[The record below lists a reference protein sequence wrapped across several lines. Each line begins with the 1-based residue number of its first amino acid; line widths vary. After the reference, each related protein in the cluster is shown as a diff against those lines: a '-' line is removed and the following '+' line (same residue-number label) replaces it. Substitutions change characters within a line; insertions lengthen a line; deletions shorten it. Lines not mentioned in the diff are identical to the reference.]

1 MGRGLKVL
9 GLTGGIGS
17 GKSTVAKL
25 IGELGVPVLDA
36 DLLAREAVEPG
47 QPALAEVAAA
57 WPEAIGPD
65 GKVARKRLADIVF
78 ADPAQRLRLEAI
90 MHPRIQALADE
101 RLAELARKGHALAF
115 YEASLLVE
123 SGRYKDFDGLVVV
136 TASPETQLERVLAR
150 GDLSEAE
157 AQARIDAQ
165 LPLLAKVRVA
175 THLVDNDGE
184 LEATKS
190 QVERLLAGLR

>member
-25 IGELGVPVLDA
+25 IADLGVPVLDA
-36 DLLAREAVEPG
+36 DVLAREVVEPG
-47 QPALAEVAAA
+47 QPALAEVAAT
-57 WPEAIGPD
+57 WPETIGPD
-65 GKVARKRLADIVF
+65 GKLARGKLADIVF

-90 MHPRIQALADE
+90 MHPRIQALSDQ
-101 RLAELARKGHALAF
+101 RFAELAAKGHALAF

-150 GDLSEAE
+150 GGLSEE
-157 AQARIDAQ
+157 KAQARIDAQ

-175 THLVDNDGE
+175 THLVDNDGD
-184 LEATKS
+184 LDATKQ
-190 QVERLLAGLR
+190 QVERLVATLK

>member
-1 MGRGLKVL
+1 MTRGLKVL

-17 GKSTVAKL
+17 GKSTVARL
-25 IGELGVPVLDA
+25 VAELGVPVLDA
-36 DLLAREAVEPG
+36 DQLAREVVEPG
-47 QPALAEVAAA
+47 RPALAEVAAA
-57 WPEAIGPD
+57 WPRAIGPD
-65 GKVARKRLADIVF
+65 GRVDRKRLADIVF
-78 ADPAQRLRLEAI
+78 ADAAERVRLEAI
-90 MHPRIQALADE
+90 THPRIQALADE
-101 RLAELARKGHALAF
+101 RLAELAAKGHALAI

-136 TASPETQLERVLAR
+136 TASPETQLERLLAR
-150 GDLSEAE
+150 GDLTEAA

-184 LEATKS
+184 LAATKE
-190 QVERLLAGLR
+190 QVERLVASLK

>member
-1 MGRGLKVL
+1 VARGLKVF

-17 GKSTVAKL
+17 GKSTVSRL
-25 IGELGVPVLDA
+25 VGELGMPVLDA
-36 DLLAREAVEPG
+36 DQLAREVVAPG

-57 WPEAIGPD
+57 WPQAIGPD
-65 GKVARKRLADIVF
+65 GKVDRKRLADIVF
-78 ADPAQRLRLEAI
+78 ADPAQRVRLEGI
-90 MHPRIQALADE
+90 THPRIQALAE
-101 RLAELARKGHALAF
+101 QRLAQLAAEGHALAF

-136 TASPETQLERVLAR
+136 TATPETQLARLLAR
-150 GDLSEAE
+150 GDLTEAQ

-175 THLVDNDGE
+175 THLVDNDGA
-184 LEATKS
+184 LEETKA
-190 QVERLLAGLR
+190 QVGKLVAALR

>member
-25 IGELGVPVLDA
+25 IAELGVPVLDA
-36 DLLAREAVEPG
+36 DLLAREVVEPG
-47 QPALAEVAAA
+47 RPALAEVAAA

-65 GKVARKRLADIVF
+65 GKVARKKLADIVF

-90 MHPRIQALADE
+90 MHRRIQALSDE
-101 RLAELARKGHALAF
+101 RFAELAKKGHVLAF

>member
-1 MGRGLKVL
+1 VGRGLKVL

-25 IGELGVPVLDA
+25 IAELGVPVLDA
-36 DLLAREAVEPG
+36 DLLAREVVEPG
-47 QPALAEVAAA
+47 QPALAEVAAT
-57 WPEAIGPD
+57 WPQVIGPD
-65 GKVARKRLADIVF
+65 GKIARGKLADIVF

-90 MHPRIQALADE
+90 MHPRIQALSDQ
-101 RLAELARKGHALAF
+101 RFAELAAKGHALAF

-123 SGRYKDFDGLVVV
+123 SGRYQDFDGLVVV

-150 GDLSEAE
+150 GGLSAE
-157 AQARIDAQ
+157 KAQARIDAQ

-175 THLVDNDGE
+175 THLVDNDGD
-184 LEATKS
+184 LGATKQ
-190 QVERLLAGLR
+190 QVERLVATLK

>member
-1 MGRGLKVL
+1 MGRGLKVI

-36 DLLAREAVEPG
+36 DQLAREVVEPG
-47 QPALAEVAAA
+47 RPALAEVAAA

-150 GDLSEAE
+150 GGLAAAE

>member
-25 IGELGVPVLDA
+25 IADLGIPVLDA
-36 DLLAREAVEPG
+36 DLLAREVVEPG
-47 QPALAEVAAA
+47 QPALAEVAAT
-57 WPEAIGPD
+57 WPQVIGPD
-65 GKVARKRLADIVF
+65 GKIARGKLADIVF

-90 MHPRIQALADE
+90 MHPRIQALSDQ
-101 RLAELARKGHALAF
+101 RFAELAAKGHALAF

-123 SGRYKDFDGLVVV
+123 SGRYQDFDGLVVV

-150 GDLSEAE
+150 GGLSAE
-157 AQARIDAQ
+157 KAQARIDAQ

-175 THLVDNDGE
+175 THLVDNDGD
-184 LEATKS
+184 LGATKQ
-190 QVERLLAGLR
+190 QVERLVATLK